1 MVAFSMKTLAIFLW
15 SSSITSSS
23 AFVPAARVQ
32 TGVKNVASIQQM
44 IATTPSD
51 LGMNAPPELNQNQH
65 NNGDKKGAM
74 IDLTGI
80 AMSVST
86 NIVRCIHSLKSWIMM
101 KETFLH

>member
-1 MVAFSMKTLAIFLW
+1 MVAFSKKTLAIFLW

-32 TGVKNVASIQQM
+32 SGVKNVASIRQM

-51 LGMNAPPELNQNQH
+51 LGMNAPPELNQN
-65 NNGDKKGAM
+65 NNGDNKEKRNGAM

-80 AMSVST
+80 AMSVSK
-86 NIVRCIHSLKSWIMM
+86 NMVQYIHSLQNYG
-101 KETFLH
+101 FA